1 MTENECEPVPIDPN
15 SELKKHHFLFPNSDL
30 KNLGFCDE
38 ENSTNLCIE
47 KMMFDT
53 KKKPIK
59 FTDQD

>member
-1 MTENECEPVPIDPN
+1 MTENECEPVPID
-15 SELKKHHFLFPNSDL
+15 PNSDL

-59 FTDQD
+59 NTDQD